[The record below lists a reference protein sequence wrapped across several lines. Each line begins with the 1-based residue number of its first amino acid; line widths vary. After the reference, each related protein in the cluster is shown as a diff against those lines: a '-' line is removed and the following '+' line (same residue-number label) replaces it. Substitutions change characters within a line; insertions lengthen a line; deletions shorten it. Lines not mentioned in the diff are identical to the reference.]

1 MCKHS
6 KAFIKGTGSCNYGG
20 WQAPYLQEESQQGSE
35 SPKAVCWWVI
45 FYSER
50 LAFLVLFRCS
60 TDWVRPTHIWC
71 VICFKFTNFNVN
83 IIPKHPPRWYIKLII
98 TIVKMIFFYLKE
110 KLDFI
115 PKNSFVPK
123 KIYHWKKLFL
133 IPKKVWLLI
142 KMLSI
147 RQNFRLTA
155 NKNTSLL
162 LLWLYYL

>member
-50 LAFLVLFRCS
+50 LAFLVLWCS
-60 TDWVRPTHIWC
+60 TDWVRPTHIWH
-71 VICFKFTNFNVN
+71 VICFKFTNLNVN
-83 IIPKHPPRWYIKLII
+83 LIPKHPPRWYIKLII

-133 IPKKVWLLI
+133 IPKQVWLLI